1 MSDPDYSGLYKHICS
16 NNVMTV
22 PMKTNYF
29 KHVFCILIHDKLTN
43 VVFSKTSIVYFES
56 INEYS
61 HFE

>member
-29 KHVFCILIHDKLTN
+29 KHVFLFWFTTSSQMSCFLKLVLCILN
-43 VVFSKTSIVYFES
+43 Q
-56 INEYS
+56 
-61 HFE
+61 